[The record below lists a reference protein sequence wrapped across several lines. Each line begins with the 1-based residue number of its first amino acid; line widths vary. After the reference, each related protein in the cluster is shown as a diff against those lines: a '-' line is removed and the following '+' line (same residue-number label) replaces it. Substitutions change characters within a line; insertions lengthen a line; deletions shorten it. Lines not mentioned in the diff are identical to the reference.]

1 MHRSATQ
8 DSQAFPMQVGKVSSE
23 FLSSEC
29 IDKGIETT
37 VDERNCLSHIE
48 RQFQIPLCVTFGK
61 EVVKIECL

>member
-1 MHRSATQ
+1 MHGSATQ
-8 DSQAFPMQVGKVSSE
+8 DSQAFPIQVVKVSSE

-37 VDERNCLSHIE
+37 VDKCNCLSHTE

-61 EVVKIECL
+61 EVVEIECL